1 MFCHF
6 LTFFFNFFLFKNFL
20 FFSIPF
26 QVMPKCADVQL
37 QLGSDN
43 LLQDIKDVVFFRKL
57 QRLGSYTF
65 GKALNNAM
73 KQGRLPEI
81 DAWICPS
88 AVLARPLEA
97 HERRHRH
104 PEFDV
109 WIVVDIVAKTW
120 RREILAGTKFW
131 LLVLCLDQYS
141 VGRSWTFHAKLQMR
155 LLLFTVWDL
164 YHRMWKDN
172 RAGVLAAKGQRFL
185 LFAYNACN
193 ACFGP
198 WNTHANFDTKKAWFC
213 AWMSSSCASSQWFLD
228 NLQELAHDRGILVPL
243 ARQV

>member
-1 MFCHF
+1 
-6 LTFFFNFFLFKNFL
+6 
-20 FFSIPF
+20 
-26 QVMPKCADVQL
+26 MPKCADVQL

-43 LLQDIKDVVFFRKL
+43 LLEDIKDVAFFRKL
-57 QRLGSYTF
+57 QRLGLYTF
-65 GKALNNAM
+65 GKAHDNAM
-73 KQGRLPEI
+73 KHGGFPEI

-88 AVLARPLEA
+88 AILARPLEA
-97 HERRHRH
+97 HERRHMH

-109 WIVVDIVAKTW
+109 WIEVDTV

-131 LLVLCLDQYS
+131 LLVLCMDQCS

-164 YHRMWKDN
+164 YHRMWIDI

-185 LFAYNACN
+185 LFANNACN

-198 WNTHANFDTKKAWFC
+198 WKTHENFDTKKAWFS
-213 AWMSSSCASSQWFLD
+213 AWLSSSCASKC
-228 NLQELAHDRGILVPL
+228 ILVSMKSSLNERL
-243 ARQV
+243 ASRALVIFGSLIAEFMFGKVSCAVFCRQAFLCPASNFPRP

>member
-1 MFCHF
+1 M
-6 LTFFFNFFLFKNFL
+6 
-20 FFSIPF
+20 
-26 QVMPKCADVQL
+26 VPKCADVQL

-43 LLQDIKDVVFFRKL
+43 LLQDIKDVAFFRKL

-65 GKALNNAM
+65 GKAINNAM
-73 KQGRLPEI
+73 KQGGLPGI
-81 DAWICPS
+81 DAWICPCP
-88 AVLARPLEA
+88 VLARPLEA

-109 WIVVDIVAKTW
+109 WIVDTVAKTW

-131 LLVLCLDQYS
+131 LLVMCLDQCS

-164 YHRMWKDN
+164 YHRMWNDI

-185 LFAYNACN
+185 LFCIQRLQ
-193 ACFGP
+193 CMLRP
-198 WNTHANFDTKKAWFC
+198 LEHARQFSIQRRLGSALGCPVLVHLHTVSWKICKSWRMTEA
-213 AWMSSSCASSQWFLD
+213 FLF
-228 NLQELAHDRGILVPL
+228 PL